1 METDQVTERGIV
13 LSTSDLK
20 EYDRRLVVLTQN
32 LGKITVFA
40 NNARRPNGRFGAIS
54 QSFAMGRFV
63 LHPGRGTYSLREAEV
78 EEPFRELADDPER
91 YATAS
96 YVTELTEYF
105 TRENLPA
112 KDELNLLYV
121 TYKTLLK
128 YELSPDA
135 VRAAFVIKLLHVEGV
150 APVMETVR
158 DHEGNVFDRDVSDKE
173 LLDNEAL
180 DNETSDKEVFDKSAS
195 GGDPGSLIKYLN
207 IRAGGLVLLPPGR
220 GNRSVIPLSDA
231 AVYGMQ
237 YIYSRPIGAT
247 FSFKTTEEVEKELL
261 IIADSLVKELV
272 DQELKAAG
280 ILREMREFR
289 DLLRNN
295 G

>member
-1 METDQVTERGIV
+1 MELDQVTERGIV

-20 EYDRRLVVLTQN
+20 EYDRRLVVLTEN

-40 NNARRPNGRFGAIS
+40 NNARRPNGRLGAIS

-63 LHPGRGTYSLREAEV
+63 LHPGRGTYSLRDAEV
-78 EEPFRELADDPER
+78 EEPFRELADDPEQ
-91 YATAS
+91 YATAA

-105 TRENLPA
+105 TREGLSS

-121 TYKTLLK
+121 TYKALLK
-128 YELSPDA
+128 GGLSPDI

-150 APVMETVR
+150 APVMEMIL
-158 DHEGNVFDRDVSDKE
+158 DHDEESAG
-173 LLDNEAL
+173 
-180 DNETSDKEVFDKSAS
+180 KEVPAS
-195 GGDPGSLIKYLN
+195 ESGSMMKHLN
-207 IRAGGLVLLPPGR
+207 IRAGGLVLLPPGK
-220 GNRSVIPLSDA
+220 GNRSVIPVSDA
-231 AVYGMQ
+231 AIYGMQ

-261 IIADSLVKELV
+261 FIADSLVKELV

-280 ILREMREFR
+280 ILQKMREFR

>member
-1 METDQVTERGIV
+1 MELDQVTERGIV

-20 EYDRRLVVLTQN
+20 EYDRRLVVLTEN

-40 NNARRPNGRFGAIS
+40 NNARRPNGRLGAIS
-54 QSFAMGRFV
+54 QSFAMGRFG

-78 EEPFRELADDPER
+78 EEPFRELADDPEQ

-105 TRENLPA
+105 TRESLPA

-121 TYKTLLK
+121 TYKTLIK
-128 YELSPDA
+128 AELSPDA
-135 VRAAFVIKLLHVEGV
+135 VRAAFVIKLLHVEGM
-150 APVMETVR
+150 APVMEMVM
-158 DHEGNVFDRDVSDKE
+158 DHGQD
-173 LLDNEAL
+173 L
-180 DNETSDKEVFDKSAS
+180 SDKEVSDDQVS
-195 GGDPGSLIKYLN
+195 GKDTAQRDPGSMIKYLN
-207 IRAGGLVLLPPGR
+207 IRAGGLVLLPPGK
-220 GNRSVIPLSDA
+220 GNRSVIPISDTA
-231 AVYGMQ
+231 IYGIQ

-247 FSFKTTEEVEKELL
+247 FSFKMTEELEGELL
-261 IIADSLVKELV
+261 SIADSLVKELV

-289 DLLRNN
+289 NLLRNN